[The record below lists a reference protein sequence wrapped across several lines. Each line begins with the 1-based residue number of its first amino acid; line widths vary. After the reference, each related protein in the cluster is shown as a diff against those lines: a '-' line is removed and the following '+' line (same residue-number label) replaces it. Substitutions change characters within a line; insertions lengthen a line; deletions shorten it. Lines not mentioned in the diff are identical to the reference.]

1 MEKRDSNDFF
11 AYKVFILINKST
23 SMSINPSIRTEPSEK
38 KGLSKYFLNI
48 SNRLYVF
55 DVSYRM

>member
-1 MEKRDSNDFF
+1 MEGDSNDFF
-11 AYKVFILINKST
+11 AYKIFILINTST
-23 SMSINPSIRTEPSEK
+23 SMFINLSIRAEHSEK

-48 SNRLYVF
+48 SDRHYDF